1 VGGGKPIRFWQRR
14 KNDSRASVVARIST
28 LSAFWLQVFLS
39 GALMGLGFFFLA
51 FYESYLYTVGFRF
64 GYDYLL
70 NPLTWLEPYLMVIGA
85 GIGFVFA
92 YCWFKMAERPSENAD
107 ALIFTALLYFIVI
120 IFVIVPI
127 FMLPLTIL
135 AGQGFTAVLIH
146 GHLFMDYFLVLYQL
160 LTMGLMAIP
169 AYIVLIAGI
178 LESTS
183 KIIR

>member
-1 VGGGKPIRFWQRR
+1 MRFWQRR

-51 FYESYLYTVGFRF
+51 FYESYLYSVGFRF
-64 GYDYLL
+64 GYHYLL
-70 NPLTWLEPYLMVIGA
+70 NPLTWLEPFLMVIGA

-92 YCWFKMAERPSENAD
+92 YCWFKIAERPYEKAG

-120 IFVIVPI
+120 IFVIAPI
-127 FMLPLTIL
+127 FTFPLIIL
-135 AGQGFTAVLIH
+135 AGQGFSAMLIH
-146 GHLFMDYFLVLYQL
+146 GHLFMSYVLVLYQSL
-160 LTMGLMAIP
+160 AMVLVAIP
-169 AYIVLIAGI
+169 AFIVLIAGI